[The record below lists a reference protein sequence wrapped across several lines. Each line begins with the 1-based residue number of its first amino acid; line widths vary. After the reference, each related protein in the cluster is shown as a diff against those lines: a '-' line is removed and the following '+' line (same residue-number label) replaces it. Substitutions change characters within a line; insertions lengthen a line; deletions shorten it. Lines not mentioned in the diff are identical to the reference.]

1 MLPPCKCHTN
11 LGFLGQALDHQ
22 ELLWGEKER
31 DKEKEKRASG
41 CVGGFSWGDLDGL
54 GSCKIYPLSAPP
66 LPLPA
71 PAPPPPHIPTMSLEN
86 ENESLNS

>member
-11 LGFLGQALDHQ
+11 LTGFSRTSSGSSRAVV
-22 ELLWGEKER
+22 GKKRER

-71 PAPPPPHIPTMSLEN
+71 PAPHSHN
-86 ENESLNS
+86 ELRK